1 MDSRSNSDLSFLL
14 DEKFDFDV
22 SLSPASSKGDED
34 EDEVFVGPLSHKEKC
49 VSVNVASRLE
59 GSDGARSSWSPLT
72 GDLLDAVCQ
81 EAHKLADQLQS
92 CELSQSHSEDGK
104 PSVADGEP
112 SAADGEPS
120 AATNRREEFLQDA
133 EAKLGVLAQTTSTL
147 STLTPIKRQT
157 FLVQDSPMKQL
168 PPAVQRRLLRG
179 SSTNTASSPSPAI
192 TSSSKHPASA
202 HPTSC
207 IRPNNAASSSRTA
220 SASTTSSTRLSTSA
234 RLGTSSPVVGF
245 KALPRMGLRGKAALG
260 VVLPS
265 KPAGP
270 TASCSANKSRVDK
283 SRLQLPS
290 KVGEMKPAV
299 GTWKRSPSSRPSSRA
314 DSSEDLLSDSASVA
328 SDISDSSFNSSL
340 LGKRT
345 MAPPSKSFTRNMS
358 TVKVPPLQSRRVTD
372 RKNTSSSSSSVSSF
386 NSSISLSP
394 AKGKLNSSLNRS
406 LSGSTGPAPSSIT
419 KPSNP
424 SRPNRSSVY
433 GTVRPASSNAGR
445 RSLSTQVRKPSEVEL
460 PKTTRCT
467 PLKRGEATPLQ
478 VTPTKRVSERTAS
491 VPTGSST
498 RLQSGLKTKSK
509 PEALVLPTPSGGF
522 RGVAQKDDASK
533 MMNPKRPTSASSVE
547 SLPQKASAGPITPS
561 AGSGRVLPM
570 KARRPSALP
579 TPVKRRMSVIP
590 PATPTNLTLPSR
602 PSTTSESG
610 PAPCFSAARR
620 EKSCSPTPAETQEAE
635 LVVATEVPPFC
646 LEEEEESTAA
656 PPPSLSHTDQSESI
670 EPIAEPIQVEPAPS
684 KDLIELGSSEESNT
698 KTQEVLLLDLPAPIV
713 QPQEKLLIDLT
724 NTPDLIR
731 TNGKTCTSSQQLI
744 DLTSPLIKWSPED
757 KRENNA
763 PLINLSF

>member
-1 MDSRSNSDLSFLL
+1 MDSRANSDLSFLL

-49 VSVNVASRLE
+49 VSVKVASRVE
-59 GSDGARSSWSPLT
+59 GSDCARVSWSPLT

-81 EAHKLADQLQS
+81 EAHKLADQIQS
-92 CELSQSHSEDGK
+92 CELSQSH
-104 PSVADGEP
+104 GE
-112 SAADGEPS
+112 AGEPS

-133 EAKLGVLAQTTSTL
+133 EAKLGVLALTATSSLSTL
-147 STLTPIKRQT
+147 SPIKRQT
-157 FLVQDSPMKQL
+157 FLVQDSPLKQL

-179 SSTNTASSPSPAI
+179 SSNSTAPSPSPA

-202 HPTSC
+202 NTIST
-207 IRPNNAASSSRTA
+207 IRPNNAALSSLTA
-220 SASTTSSTRLSTSA
+220 SVSTTSSTRLSTSA
-234 RLGTSSPVVGF
+234 RLSTSSPVVGV

-270 TASCSANKSRVDK
+270 RAPCSASKSRVDRT
-283 SRLQLPS
+283 RLQPLS
-290 KVGEMKPAV
+290 KVGEMKPAL
-299 GTWKRSPSSRPSSRA
+299 GTWKRSPSSRPSSLA

-358 TVKVPPLQSRRVTD
+358 AVKVPPLQSRRVTD

-394 AKGKLNSSLNRS
+394 AKGKLNSSLNQS

-424 SRPNRSSVY
+424 SRTNRSSVY
-433 GTVRPASSNAGR
+433 GTARPASSNAGR
-445 RSLSTQVRKPSEVEL
+445 RSLSTQARKPSEVEL
-460 PKTTRCT
+460 PKTTKCR
-467 PLKRGEATPLQ
+467 PLKRAETTPLQ
-478 VTPTKRVSERTAS
+478 VTPAKRLSERTAS
-491 VPTGSST
+491 IPSSSST

-522 RGVAQKDDASK
+522 RGVAQKDDTSK
-533 MMNPKRPTSASSVE
+533 MIHLKRQMSTSSVE
-547 SLPQKASAGPITPS
+547 SAEVSLPQKASAGPVTPS

-579 TPVKRRMSVIP
+579 TPVKRRMSAIP

-602 PSTTSESG
+602 PSTTSDSG
-610 PAPCFSAARR
+610 PAPCHSVARR

-635 LVVATEVPPFC
+635 LVVALEVRPFC

-656 PPPSLSHTDQSESI
+656 PPPSLPHTDQSESI
-670 EPIAEPIQVEPAPS
+670 EPVSEPIQVEPAPS
-684 KDLIELGSSEESNT
+684 RDLIELGSTGESNT

-713 QPQEKLLIDLT
+713 HPQEKLLIDLT

-731 TNGKTCTSSQQLI
+731 TSGKTCPSSQLI

>member
-1 MDSRSNSDLSFLL
+1 M
-14 DEKFDFDV
+14 
-22 SLSPASSKGDED
+22 SPASSKGDED

-49 VSVNVASRLE
+49 VSVKVASRVE
-59 GSDGARSSWSPLT
+59 GSDCARVSWSPLT

-81 EAHKLADQLQS
+81 EAHKLADQIQS
-92 CELSQSHSEDGK
+92 CELSQSH
-104 PSVADGEP
+104 GE
-112 SAADGEPS
+112 AGEPS
-120 AATNRREEFLQDA
+120 AATNRRED
-133 EAKLGVLAQTTSTL
+133 TL
-147 STLTPIKRQT
+147 SPIKRQT
-157 FLVQDSPMKQL
+157 FLVQDSPLKQL

-179 SSTNTASSPSPAI
+179 SSNSTAPSPSPA
-192 TSSSKHPASA
+192 TSSSKHPAS
-202 HPTSC
+202 
-207 IRPNNAASSSRTA
+207 
-220 SASTTSSTRLSTSA
+220 
-234 RLGTSSPVVGF
+234 
-245 KALPRMGLRGKAALG
+245 ALPRMGLRGKAALG

-270 TASCSANKSRVDK
+270 RAPCSASKSRVDRT
-283 SRLQLPS
+283 RLQPLS
-290 KVGEMKPAV
+290 KAL
-299 GTWKRSPSSRPSSRA
+299 GTWKRSPSSRPSSLA

-345 MAPPSKSFTRNMS
+345 MAPPSKVRLNMS
-358 TVKVPPLQSRRVTD
+358 AVKVPPLQSRRVTD

-394 AKGKLNSSLNRS
+394 AKGKLNSSLNQS

-424 SRPNRSSVY
+424 SRTNRSSVY
-433 GTVRPASSNAGR
+433 GTARPASSNAGR
-445 RSLSTQVRKPSEVEL
+445 RSLSTQARKPSEVEL
-460 PKTTRCT
+460 PKTTKCR
-467 PLKRGEATPLQ
+467 PLKRAETTPLQ
-478 VTPTKRVSERTAS
+478 VTPAKRLSERTAS
-491 VPTGSST
+491 IPSSSST

-522 RGVAQKDDASK
+522 RGVAQKDGENTSK
-533 MMNPKRPTSASSVE
+533 MIHLKRQMSTSSVE
-547 SLPQKASAGPITPS
+547 SLPQKASAGPVTPS

-579 TPVKRRMSVIP
+579 TPVKRRMSAIP

-602 PSTTSESG
+602 PSTTSDSG
-610 PAPCFSAARR
+610 PAPCHSVARR

-635 LVVATEVPPFC
+635 LVVALEVRPFC

-656 PPPSLSHTDQSESI
+656 PPPSLPHTDQSESI
-670 EPIAEPIQVEPAPS
+670 EPVSEPIQVEPAPS
-684 KDLIELGSSEESNT
+684 RDLIELGSTGESNT

-713 QPQEKLLIDLT
+713 HPQEKLLIDLT

-731 TNGKTCTSSQQLI
+731 TSGKTCPSSQQLI